1 MKRTVI
7 ILSLI
12 FALAIALSVGIP
24 SLAAT
29 SGTDVV
35 TITGHV
41 NAVIEVSPTTNTIAL
56 GDLTPSAPLTPVT
69 GTTTVTVKC
78 NAGWTLTA
86 TDTTTPTAGIGY
98 MTNGAVA
105 HLTNYLIVS
114 SNGGGSPSGNLASP
128 LILNTGTHTSG
139 TATLV
144 TVSQTPDWADAAG
157 SYAMTMTL
165 TGTTP

>member
-12 FALAIALSVGIP
+12 FALATALSVGIP
-24 SLAAT
+24 ALAAT

-35 TITGHV
+35 SISGHV
-41 NAVIEVSPTTNTIAL
+41 NAVIEVSPATNTIAL
-56 GDLTPSAPLTPVT
+56 ADLTPVT
-69 GTTTVTVKC
+69 PLLAVIGTTTVTIKC
-78 NAGWTLTA
+78 NTGWTLTA
-86 TDTTTPTAGIGY
+86 TDTTSPTAGIGY
-98 MTNGAVA
+98 MTNGSLA
-105 HLTNYLIVS
+105 HLTNYLAVS
-114 SNGGGSPSGNLASP
+114 APSHSGNLASA

-139 TATLV
+139 TATVV
-144 TVSQTPDWADAAG
+144 TVSQLPDWMDAPG